1 MNRLLNTIWLLLLCP
16 VLMLGQGLQRYEY
29 WVDEDYSQHKT
40 VNSNSAEITLSID
53 VGNQQIGLHYLNF
66 RAQNTDGEWGS
77 VNRYLYYIPEPPA
90 TVAPLKGYE
99 YWLDDQTANKLYVN
113 STSESVLLNVDVS
126 QLSVGVHY
134 INFRSQ
140 NSREEWGMVNRYLF
154 YVPELADPTA
164 GISQYEYWIDDDY
177 SKAQRVTTS
186 ETNMLV
192 SMDISQLPVGV
203 HYYNFRAKNTQGEW
217 GNISRLLFYVPD
229 EPDDS
234 QGSPLVGYT
243 YNFNQQATYVGI
255 GEQTYYEL
263 KDNVITIPDLV
274 EIGNLVTGCTFT
286 FNADGNF
293 AHLERTQL
301 VSFAL
306 QFKKKSGAVSVPA
319 ATQFTMSDALDRAIK
334 PLSIKESATWEKVP
348 MGDFGAFRIDA
359 IDQLDAHLN
368 VSQQCGVWLY
378 DANGNRINSYQQ
390 IAGGESVSLNLS
402 AGTYYGIVYSMV
414 KDEQNTD
421 SQLILSLTVSKVE
434 KFVDNSD
441 DLQDFI
447 DGLGDNKGTEDAP
460 IEIPVGENGLTIDKD
475 VAIDDLQLFINGGGD
490 VNTKIPV
497 YFAGGVLNLSK
508 PQSCVCGKNVRL
520 SNVSSQAPEIT
531 RAVSSSS
538 GGISNNGKLVFEE
551 TLFESG
557 SYVIENHSGATLQ
570 LKENTVVSNNRSS
583 LIVNGGNVY
592 LDGTVMVGSLQNIS
606 GGRVYLTSSL
616 AKDVYIAIAES
627 SDVEPGVAI
636 VAGADGYSLTE
647 ADVSHIHLSLPAG
660 YEYTYDAATGGL
672 VVSSMNGIADVRTS
686 QPVVV
691 ESYDVAGQRVKAGQ
705 KGLIIQRM
713 SDGTIKKHF

>member
-99 YWLDDQTANKLYVN
+99 YWLDDQTANRQYVN
-113 STSESVLLNVDVS
+113 SNSESVLLNIDVS

-203 HYYNFRAKNTQGEW
+203 HYYNFRAKNTRGEW

-255 GEQTYYEL
+255 GEQTSYEL
-263 KDNVITIPDLV
+263 KDYVITIPDLV

-306 QFKKKSGAVSVPA
+306 QFKKKNGSVSAPA
-319 ATQFTMSDALDRAIK
+319 ATSFTMSDALTRQAK
-334 PLSIKESATWEKVP
+334 PLSTKQSATYDKVP
-348 MGDFGAFRIDA
+348 IGDFAVFRIDA
-359 IDQLDAHLN
+359 TEQLDAHLN
-368 VSQQCGVWLY
+368 TTQQCSVWLY
-378 DANGNRINSYQQ
+378 DASGRRVNSYQR
-390 IAGGESVSLNLS
+390 INAGSAVSMNLS
-402 AGTYYGIVYSMV
+402 AGTYFGIVYEMV
-414 KDEQNTD
+414 KDNMNPDNKLTLSLTTSQVDQTICD
-421 SQLILSLTVSKVE
+421 SDDLMRFILSLTRVVNDTNLPPLCDEPTIDGDVE
-434 KFVDNSD
+434 VDNVHLTVDGTNQTPQPKISFYGGNIIIQQNASMTFKGVSFASKD
-441 DLQDFI
+441 ATAAPRRAAGSGGGIKNSGTLTFKDCIFHSGDYTLENSGKVLMGGVVKGCQLVNKHGGRIHVTSSLTDNVKVVVPTAADVEQGVAIITGVSGI
-447 DGLGDNKGTEDAP
+447 DHIQMSLPSGYAYKYDATAGGIVVYFTTSITSIEQQTDVDNYYDISGRKVD
-460 IEIPVGENGLTIDKD
+460 IPTKGLTIRQMK
-475 VAIDDLQLFINGGGD
+475 
-490 VNTKIPV
+490 
-497 YFAGGVLNLSK
+497 
-508 PQSCVCGKNVRL
+508 
-520 SNVSSQAPEIT
+520 
-531 RAVSSSS
+531 
-538 GGISNNGKLVFEE
+538 
-551 TLFESG
+551 
-557 SYVIENHSGATLQ
+557 
-570 LKENTVVSNNRSS
+570 
-583 LIVNGGNVY
+583 
-592 LDGTVMVGSLQNIS
+592 
-606 GGRVYLTSSL
+606 
-616 AKDVYIAIAES
+616 
-627 SDVEPGVAI
+627 
-636 VAGADGYSLTE
+636 
-647 ADVSHIHLSLPAG
+647 
-660 YEYTYDAATGGL
+660 
-672 VVSSMNGIADVRTS
+672 
-686 QPVVV
+686 
-691 ESYDVAGQRVKAGQ
+691 
-705 KGLIIQRM
+705 
-713 SDGTIKKHF
+713 DGTIKKVITK